1 MTLKLIDKDLRSKY
15 AEALFKNEASYDKDI
30 DRRFQRLD
38 LDQFRSISMVDASA
52 QVFLNQVRQKRTKWI
67 NDDLRFREHYRHVC
81 RNVHSKKLENLKQS
95 YDLNNKRRWDPNL
108 QLRYNLLQQQLKLKD
123 SNHLTIAEY
132 EKQPSS
138 LGLERQGSRLDLTQ
152 VHLKST
158 VPKLPNIAS
167 VESDFN
173 DLYSRFSISDKE
185 FLDKFPAKVELT
197 VTDVGKQFITNET
210 TKAKT
215 LKRQK
220 QKYIRI
226 QNNALKDSRF
236 KNLVSYLDE

>member
-15 AEALFKNEASYDKDI
+15 AEALYKNESSYEKDI

-52 QVFLNQVRQKRTKWI
+52 QVFLNQVRQKRAKWI
-67 NDDLRFREHYRHVC
+67 NDDLKFREHYRHVC
-81 RNVHSKKLENLKQS
+81 RNVHSKKLENLNQS
-95 YDLNNKRRWDPNL
+95 YDLSQRRRWDPNL
-108 QLRYNLLQQQLKLKD
+108 QVRYNLLQQQLKLKET
-123 SNHLTIAEY
+123 NQLTIEN
-132 EKQPSS
+132 EKQNSS
-138 LGLERQGSRLDLTQ
+138 LELDRQASRIDLTQ
-152 VHLKST
+152 VALRSS
-158 VPKLPNIAS
+158 VPKLPNIVS
-167 VESDFN
+167 LENDFK
-173 DLYSRFSISDKE
+173 DLYSRFSTSDKE

-197 VTDVGKQFITNET
+197 VTHVGKQFILNET

-220 QKYIRI
+220 QKYTRI
-226 QNNALKDSRF
+226 QDNATKDTRF

>member
-67 NDDLRFREHYRHVC
+67 NDDLKFREHYRHVC

-95 YDLNNKRRWDPNL
+95 YDLNQRRRWDPSL
-108 QLRYNLLQQQLKLKD
+108 QVRYNLLQQQLKLKD
-123 SNHLTIAEY
+123 TTQLTLE
-132 EKQPSS
+132 EKQHSS
-138 LGLERQGSRLDLTQ
+138 LDLDRQASRVDLTQ
-152 VHLKST
+152 VAISSS
-158 VPKLPNIAS
+158 VPKLPNIVA
-167 VESDFN
+167 VENDFK
-173 DLYSRFSISDKE
+173 DLYSRYSTSDKE

-197 VTDVGKQFITNET
+197 VTHVGKQFIANET

-215 LKRQK
+215 IKRQK
-220 QKYIRI
+220 QRYTRI
-226 QNNALKDSRF
+226 QDNATKDSRF